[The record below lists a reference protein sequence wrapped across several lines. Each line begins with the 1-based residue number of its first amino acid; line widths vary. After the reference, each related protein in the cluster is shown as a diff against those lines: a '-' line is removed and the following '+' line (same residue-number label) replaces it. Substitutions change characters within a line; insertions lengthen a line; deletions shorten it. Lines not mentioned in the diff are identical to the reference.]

1 MALQLEQEVK
11 ELRVKRHLFTLE
23 EYERMCEAGV
33 FKEDAR
39 IELIRGEIV
48 DMAPPGPEHED
59 SVTFLNLFMV
69 EQLQR
74 RALVWPQ
81 GNTIRLPGVESRP
94 QPDLT
99 ILRWRDDLYK
109 GRNNRPTAKDVILLI
124 EVSQS
129 SVKYDRGEKLAL
141 YAEAGIPEYWI
152 VNIRRG
158 VIEVYTD
165 LAGGKYQSVKVAQR
179 GETLQLPEGLEGSI
193 LVDDVLS

>member
-1 MALQLEQEVK
+1 MALQLEQERDLK
-11 ELRVKRHLFTLE
+11 VKRHFVTLE
-23 EYERMCEAGV
+23 EYERMCEAEV
-33 FKEDAR
+33 FGEDAH

-69 EQLQR
+69 ETLRR

-81 GNTIRLPGVESRP
+81 GNAIRLPGVESRP

-109 GRNNRPTAKDVILLI
+109 GRDNRPTAKDIILLI

-129 SVKYDRGEKLAL
+129 SIKYDRGEKLAL

-152 VNIRRG
+152 VNIKRG
-158 VIEVYTD
+158 VIEVYTEPSD
-165 LAGGKYQSVKVAQR
+165 AKYQSVKVAQR
-179 GETLQLPEGLEGSI
+179 GETLQLPGGLEGSI
-193 LVDDVLS
+193 AVNEVLG